1 MAPIVSCQEI
11 LTQLLPPIDW
21 LAQGLI
27 VNGDRVLVYGEPGA
41 MKSWLLLDLALHLA
55 TATPW
60 LGRYAV
66 QRARRVLYIDEE
78 MSARTMYGRVRRL
91 VRGLGFVGSDIPFRT
106 MTGWGG
112 RFEDDN
118 SANQLLATV
127 QSFDPEVVIIESLRS
142 VIAGDENSAGDVR
155 IFWRRVEPFRQR
167 NKTLIVSHHM
177 RKPQKGPNNPTH
189 RASGSTDLIAGPDTA
204 MAVLRNGRQQL
215 LELVHIKCRNG
226 QEHAPIKVRV
236 QDHGREEDCPVTI
249 QAINASSGGTI
260 SADEEIAAQIIEHLR
275 TCMNRRNSTKG
286 IKQHFGQLGIS
297 KDRVDKGLRY
307 LANDPRV
314 FKPKRGFWELR
325 PEEEALVNPA
335 PAVAAES
342 PLSIETAVAATT
354 RADHRANSNGST
366 SSDLQQVAGV

>member
-1 MAPIVSCQEI
+1 MPALVSCQEI
-11 LTQLLPPIDW
+11 LTQPLPSIDW

-66 QRARRVLYIDEE
+66 QRARSVLYIDEE

-112 RFEDDN
+112 QFEDDN
-118 SANQLLATV
+118 SAAHLLATIQSF

-142 VIAGDENSAGDVR
+142 VMAGDENSAGDVR
-155 IFWRRVEPFRQR
+155 TFWRRVEPFRQR

-177 RKPQKGPNNPTH
+177 RKPQKGSNNPTY

-204 MAVLRNGRQQL
+204 IAVLRNGRQQL
-215 LELVHIKCRNG
+215 LELAHIKCRNG
-226 QEHAPIKVRV
+226 QEHASIKVRV
-236 QDHGREEDCPVTI
+236 QDHGSEEDCPVTI
-249 QAINASSGGTI
+249 QAINTSSSEAIG
-260 SADEEIAAQIIEHLR
+260 ANEETAAQIIEYLR
-275 TCMNRRNSTKG
+275 TCMNWRNSTKV

-297 KDRVDKGLRY
+297 KNRVDKGLGY
-307 LANDPRV
+307 LRDDPRV
-314 FKPKRGFWELR
+314 WSPRRGFWELR
-325 PEEEALVNPA
+325 PEAETVVHPA
-335 PAVAAES
+335 RVVAAES
-342 PLSIETAVAATT
+342 PLSIETAVAAT
-354 RADHRANSNGST
+354 
-366 SSDLQQVAGV
+366 

>member
-1 MAPIVSCQEI
+1 MPALVSCQEI
-11 LTQLLPPIDW
+11 LTQPLPSIDW

-91 VRGLGFVGSDIPFRT
+91 VRGLGFVGADIPFRT

-112 RFEDDN
+112 QFESDTD
-118 SANQLLATV
+118 AEQLLATI

-142 VIAGDENSAGDVR
+142 VMAGDENSAGDVR
-155 IFWRRVEPFRQR
+155 TFWRRVEPFRQR

-177 RKPQKGPNNPTH
+177 RKPQKGSNNPTY

-204 MAVLRNGRQQL
+204 IAVLRKERQQL
-215 LELVHIKCRNG
+215 LELAHIKCRNG
-226 QEHAPIKVRV
+226 QEHASIKVRV
-236 QDHGREEDCPVTI
+236 QDHGSEEDCRVTI
-249 QAINASSGGTI
+249 QAINTSSSEAIG
-260 SADEEIAAQIIEHLR
+260 ANEEMAAQIIEYLR

-286 IKQHFGQLGIS
+286 IKQYFGQQGIS
-297 KDRVDKGLRY
+297 ADRVDKGLRY

-314 FKPKRGFWELR
+314 FKPRRGLWELR
-325 PEEEALVNPA
+325 PEQEAAVNPS
-335 PAVAAES
+335 PVVAAES
-342 PLSIETAVAATT
+342 SLSIETAVAAT
-354 RADHRANSNGST
+354 
-366 SSDLQQVAGV
+366 